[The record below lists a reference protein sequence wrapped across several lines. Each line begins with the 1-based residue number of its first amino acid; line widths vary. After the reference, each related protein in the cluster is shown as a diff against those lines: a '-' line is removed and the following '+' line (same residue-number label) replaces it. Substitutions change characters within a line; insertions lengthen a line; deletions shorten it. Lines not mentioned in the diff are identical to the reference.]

1 MHRQLL
7 GEEPNWDADYTQV
20 MERAVGVFRVFVSTW
35 YSGEL
40 KRVLMHAG
48 KDDKV
53 KRAITAVLGGYVL
66 DERNPFVRNPQVTV
80 QATLRFAS

>member
-1 MHRQLL
+1 
-7 GEEPNWDADYTQV
+7 
-20 MERAVGVFRVFVSTW
+20 MERAVGVFRVFVTNW

-40 KRVLMHAG
+40 KKILMHAG

-66 DERNPFVRNPQVTV
+66 DERNPFVRNPEGMVG
-80 QATLRFAS
+80 ATLRFASAS